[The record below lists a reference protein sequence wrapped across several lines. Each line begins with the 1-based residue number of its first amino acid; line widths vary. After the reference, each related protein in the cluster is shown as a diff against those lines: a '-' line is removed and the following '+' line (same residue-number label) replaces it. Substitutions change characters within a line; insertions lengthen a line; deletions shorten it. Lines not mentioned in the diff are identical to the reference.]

1 MIADQ
6 CFAFVNASSGRAVPK
21 GLPARLATID
31 VGADRR
37 QLIAGDNTAVISTEC
52 AVDKIS
58 VVINIVHRGKQHG
71 INTGLLHVP
80 SKKRQPPIHFLGA
93 ECR

>member
-21 GLPARLATID
+21 GLPTGLAAID

-58 VVINIVHRGKQHG
+58 VVINIVHRGKQHSV
-71 INTGLLHVP
+71 NTFFLHVQP
-80 SKKRQPPIHFLGA
+80 QKRQPPIHFLGA
-93 ECR
+93 GCR

>member
-21 GLPARLATID
+21 GLSARLPAIN

-37 QLIAGDNTAVISTEC
+37 QLIAGDNTSVISTEC

-80 SKKRQPPIHFLGA
+80 SKKRQPPIHFCRA